1 MDTSFMDDS
10 PLAVRAKLEPRPGG
24 LPAQEARPAAYP
36 GPAAISEVI
45 SKRA

>member
-24 LPAQEARPAAYP
+24 SPAQEASPAAYP
-36 GPAAISEVI
+36 DLAII
-45 SKRA
+45 